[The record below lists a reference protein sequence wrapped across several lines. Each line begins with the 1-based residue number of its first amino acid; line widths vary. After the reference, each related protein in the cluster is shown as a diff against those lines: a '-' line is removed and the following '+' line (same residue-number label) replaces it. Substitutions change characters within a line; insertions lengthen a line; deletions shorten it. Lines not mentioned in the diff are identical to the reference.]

1 MPLLWATDMP
11 FKLISNNPI
20 LQQQA
25 VVALSVMQADAM
37 GTAVYAGMCTCPTS
51 TKNNVI
57 ILSPEPASHCVFCRS
72 EVNLTRLLRRKEIAA
87 WRQAVLS

>member
-1 MPLLWATDMP
+1 MPLLRAEDMP

-37 GTAVYAGMCTCPTS
+37 DAPVYAGMCTCPTS
-51 TKNNVI
+51 VKHNVI
-57 ILSPEPASHCVFCRS
+57 ILSPKPADHCAFCHS

>member
-1 MPLLWATDMP
+1 LLRAENMP
-11 FKLISNNPI
+11 FKLTSNNPI

-25 VVALSVMQADAM
+25 VVALSMMQADAM
-37 GTAVYAGMCTCPTS
+37 GASVYAGMCTCPAS
-51 TKNNVI
+51 TEHNVI
-57 ILSPEPASHCVFCRS
+57 ILSPKPADHCAFCHS